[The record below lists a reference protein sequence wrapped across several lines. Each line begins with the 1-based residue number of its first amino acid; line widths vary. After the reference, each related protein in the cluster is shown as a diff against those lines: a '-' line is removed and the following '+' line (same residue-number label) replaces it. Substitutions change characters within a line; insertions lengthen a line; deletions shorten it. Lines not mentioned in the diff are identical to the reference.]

1 MAELLRNRYFVVESV
16 SGTPRI
22 EVTRT
27 AESFESIDEMR
38 LAFGEVCKVL
48 DREGRQRSA
57 LLVDTRAAP
66 PRNDPA
72 FEAAFDPIRV
82 ALLQGFP
89 KIAVLVRTT
98 AGRLQAERHAKHDG
112 IRLLVF
118 TDLEEARSYCAH
130 LW

>member
-1 MAELLRNRYFVVESV
+1 MIELLRTRHFVVESV

-27 AESFESIDEMR
+27 AEPFESIEEMR
-38 LAFGEVCKVL
+38 AAFTEVSKVL
-48 DREGRQRSA
+48 DREGRQTSA

-72 FEAAFDPIRV
+72 FEQAFDAIRLM
-82 ALLQGFP
+82 LLTGFA
-89 KIAVLVRTT
+89 KIAVLVKTP
-98 AGRLQAERHAKHDG
+98 AGRLQAERHAKRDG
-112 IRLLVF
+112 LRITVF
-118 TDLEEARSYCAH
+118 TDMEEARSYCSY